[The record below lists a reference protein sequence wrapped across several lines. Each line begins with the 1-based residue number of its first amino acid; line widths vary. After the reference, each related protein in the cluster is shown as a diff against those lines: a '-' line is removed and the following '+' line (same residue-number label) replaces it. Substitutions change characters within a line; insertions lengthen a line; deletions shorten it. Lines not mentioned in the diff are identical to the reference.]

1 MDLQWFLSPKEV
13 YYWKS
18 PQKVNVT
25 IGASWYLNVLMYFN
39 YDELDNL

>member
-13 YYWKS
+13 YYWKKV
-18 PQKVNVT
+18 QKVKITTGV
-25 IGASWYLNVLMYFN
+25 SYLNVLKYLN